1 VAIMRGAEPFLLPG
15 GDRGALLIHG
25 FSGAPSEMR
34 LLGDWLHGRGLTVLG
49 VRLAGHGTSP
59 EDMAR
64 TKWPHWYAAVEDG
77 FHLLRGLCGEVN
89 AAGLSMG
96 ALLAFKLAV
105 EYPVARV
112 AAVNAPLHL
121 FDKRV
126 PLLPIYRL
134 FRRFERQE
142 KRRYAV
148 GELYNVAYDSVPLA
162 SLTSLLD
169 LIRHTDGLLPF
180 VDRPALLLQAR
191 RDRTVRPDSAN
202 HIYRRLASR
211 DKQLVWLERSGH
223 VATLDVEHE
232 QVFRRIGDFFAA
244 KAANDGKELK

>member
-1 VAIMRGAEPFLLPG
+1 MRGAEPFFLPG

-34 LLGDWLHGRGLTVLG
+34 LLGEYLHGRGFTVLG

-59 EDMAR
+59 QDMAGTR
-64 TKWPHWYAAVEDG
+64 WPHWYAAVEDG
-77 FHLLRGLCGEVN
+77 FHLLRGLCREVY

-96 ALLAFKLAV
+96 ALLGFKLAV
-105 EYPVARV
+105 EYPVAGV
-112 AAVNAPLHL
+112 AAVSAPLHI
-121 FDKRV
+121 FDKRLR
-126 PLLPIYRL
+126 LLPVYRL

-148 GELYNVAYDSVPLA
+148 GELYNVAYEAFPLCC
-162 SLTSLLD
+162 LTSLLA
-169 LIRHTDGLLPF
+169 LIRHVDGLLPF
-180 VDRPALLLQAR
+180 VDRPTLMIQSR
-191 RDRTVRPDSAN
+191 NDRTVRPDSAH

-223 VATLDVEHE
+223 VATIDVEHE

-244 KAANDGKELK
+244 GADKDGKG